1 MTETWAAILPQ
12 VTFRTEAMEQD
23 GGTEREKVS
32 IFNDPDSLPILK
44 LLLLKRESY
53 LVKLLS

>member
-1 MTETWAAILPQ
+1 
-12 VTFRTEAMEQD
+12 MEQD